1 MMTDNCTTTVFS
13 SQSLKDERQS
23 KMYHVAMYDSSG
35 DSKLSKVFPLVEQ
48 NLSGQI

>member
-1 MMTDNCTTTVFS
+1 MMDNCTTTVFS

-23 KMYHVAMYDSSG
+23 KMYYVAMYDSSD
-35 DSKLSKVFPLVEQ
+35 DSKLSVVFSLVKQ